1 MEHPDDDDYAPA
13 CLVSLASRGYGTF
26 LVEQLNKINVAD
38 AKGNPLHLKYIE
50 AVNQSREEAVRKKLL
65 EITGTTTNDDYF
77 MAALPAIDKSNDRLV
92 LRRARELLAALPPDT
107 DRGESILKMIG
118 ERFPDQAKP
127 IYRSFMASGSANRAG
142 TMCNVLWYG
151 NPMAVD
157 LLAPL
162 LDDKRTLPGFSTSI
176 RVCDRAAT
184 AISQASQGTP
194 FDSDWGTAQKDEA
207 IVKLKQYCREKV
219 K

>member
-1 MEHPDDDDYAPA
+1 M
-13 CLVSLASRGYGTF
+13 S
-26 LVEQLNKINVAD
+26 KINVRD
-38 AKGNPLHLKYIE
+38 AKGNPLYLKYIE
-50 AVNQSREEAVRKKLL
+50 AVSQSRGEAVRTKLL
-65 EITGTTTNDDYF
+65 EIAGTTTNDDYF

-92 LRRARELLAALPPDT
+92 LGRARELLAALPPDT

-127 IYRSFMASGSANRAG
+127 IYRSFMASGSASRAE

-151 NPMAVD
+151 NPMALE

-184 AISQASQGTP
+184 AISQASRKIA
-194 FDSDWGTAQKDEA
+194 FDSDWSTAQKDEA